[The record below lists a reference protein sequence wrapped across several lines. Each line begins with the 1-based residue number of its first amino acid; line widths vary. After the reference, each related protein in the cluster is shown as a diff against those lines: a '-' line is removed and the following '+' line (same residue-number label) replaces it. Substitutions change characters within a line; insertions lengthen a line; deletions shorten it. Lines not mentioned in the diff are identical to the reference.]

1 MKIETYKTMMSI
13 TTLVMAVL
21 LIDFFWIFFDYWWH
35 WFGLIGFGLMG
46 WWWRK

>member
-1 MKIETYKTMMSI
+1 MKKETYNSLMSL

-21 LIDFFWIFFDYWWH
+21 MVDWFWIFEDYWWR

-46 WWWRK
+46 WYWRK